1 MDTMPC
7 GFQAPPSRG
16 RNGLKELG
24 RMQRCSRI
32 NLLIA
37 AALVA
42 ACSPADR
49 PATANPPAAVKPA
62 AVVKPPTT
70 GNPLRDELAMLT
82 GPNARECGL
91 VALGQDATAAWQC
104 AKAADSQ
111 RIAYWFAIEHRGID
125 SDVWTAAL
133 RAANGQRYMLHYDS
147 NYMGG
152 TGLLPRFTR
161 NACTGFTTMIPDSP
175 ESLECSYQ

>member
-1 MDTMPC
+1 
-7 GFQAPPSRG
+7 
-16 RNGLKELG
+16 
-24 RMQRCSRI
+24 MQPLSRI

-37 AALVA
+37 AALAA

-49 PATANPPAAVKPA
+49 PATANPPAAVNPSA
-62 AVVKPPTT
+62 AAKPPTT

-104 AKAADSQ
+104 AQAADSQ
-111 RIAYWFAIEHRGID
+111 RIAYWFAIEHSGID
-125 SDVWTAAL
+125 SELWVATL
-133 RAANGQRYMLHYDS
+133 RAANGQRYLLHYDS

-152 TGLLPRFTR
+152 PGLLPRFTR
-161 NACTGFTTMIPDSP
+161 NACTGFTTLVPNSP
-175 ESLECSYQ
+175 EHIECSSR